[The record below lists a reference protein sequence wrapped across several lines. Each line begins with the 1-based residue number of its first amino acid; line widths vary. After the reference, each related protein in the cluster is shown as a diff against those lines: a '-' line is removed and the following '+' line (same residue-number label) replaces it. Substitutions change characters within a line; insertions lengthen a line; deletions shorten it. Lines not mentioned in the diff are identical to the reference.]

1 MPNHFL
7 KKKNKKRI
15 RGTVDHLVY
24 GVVIVGPMMNLPQL
38 FQIRINKS
46 AKNISIITWASFA
59 LFSFIWLLYGL
70 VHKEKPLIIMNSALI
85 LIQGLIVAGALFY
98 K

>member
-7 KKKNKKRI
+7 KNKKRI

-24 GVVIVGPMMNLPQL
+24 GVVIIGPMMNLPQL
-38 FQIRINKS
+38 FQIWINKS

-70 VHKEKPLIIMNSALI
+70 VHKEKPLIIMNLSLI
-85 LIQGLIVAGALFY
+85 LIQGSIVTGALLY